1 MSPNF
6 SKKAVGSEQDLPAPT
21 FEDGWFEYPVRVQP
35 HHTDYAGVVWHGAY
49 LTWLETARIECLRS
63 VGVQFADLVAWGF
76 DLPVVDLQI
85 RYHRALPMGSMAVVK
100 TRITETDKVRIC
112 WEYKIQAPVKQ
123 TLYVTACVTLVA
135 VNREQAKIMR
145 KLPTD
150 LQNALMQLRS
160 SFDPS

>member
-1 MSPNF
+1 MFPDF
-6 SKKAVGSEQDLPAPT
+6 PQKTAATQQDLPSPT

-49 LTWLETARIECLRS
+49 LPWLETARVECLRA
-63 VGVQFADLVAWGF
+63 VGVEFADLVTWGF

-85 RYHRALPMGSMAVVK
+85 RYHCALPMGAVAVVK
-100 TRITETDKVRIC
+100 TRIATTNKVRIC
-112 WEYKIQAPVKQ
+112 WEYKIQAPVEQ

-135 VNREQAKIMR
+135 VNRERAKIMR

-150 LQNALMQLRS
+150 LQNALTRLS
-160 SFDPS
+160 LKFKT

>member
-1 MSPNF
+1 MSPNLPP
-6 SKKAVGSEQDLPAPT
+6 KASASEQDLPSPR
-21 FEDGWFEYPVRVQP
+21 FQDRWFEYPVRVQP

-49 LTWLETARIECLRS
+49 LTWLETARVECLGA
-63 VGVQFADLVAWGF
+63 VGLRFADLVAGGF

-85 RYHRALPMGSMAVVK
+85 RYHRALPMGAVAVVK
-100 TRITETDKVRIC
+100 TRIIETDKVRIC

-123 TLYVTACVTLVA
+123 TLYVTACITLVA